1 MRRLSL
7 FAAFLAFVLLA
18 LAPAI
23 SEARGGRGGSMG
35 SRGSQTYAPPP
46 PTRVAPAPARPVE
59 RSMTETA
66 PTRPGTAPTTAG
78 APAAGAAG
86 AAGMATRSPFM
97 TGLMGGLL
105 GAGLIGL
112 MMGGGFFGAGMAG
125 FMGLLLQL
133 LLIGGLVW
141 LAFRLFRRV
150 APQPMP
156 AGMSPR
162 MADGPMARDAMAR
175 DPMARGPI
183 PDVGANRG
191 GAGGAPAGTG
201 QGAFGTAMG
210 AAAAG
215 LTPIPLDKAD
225 FDAFEQSL
233 KDVQAA
239 WSEADLRA
247 LSGLLTPEMLQY
259 FSELLAEDSSRGV
272 RNQVTDVVLEE
283 GDLSEAW
290 REAGR
295 DYATVAMRFSALDV
309 DTRLSDGAVIGGDAA
324 ERSVATELWT
334 FMRSAQ
340 GGRWLLS
347 AIQQTT

>member
-7 FAAFLAFVLLA
+7 FAALLAFVLLA

-105 GAGLIGL
+105 GAGIIGL
-112 MMGGGFFGAGMAG
+112 LMGGGFFGAGMAG

-133 LLIGGLVW
+133 MLIGGLVW
-141 LAFRLFRRV
+141 LALRLFRRA
-150 APQPMP
+150 APEPAP
-156 AGMSPR
+156 AGMAPR
-162 MADGPMARDAMAR
+162 MAEGPMQ
-175 DPMARGPI
+175 RGPI
-183 PDVGANRG
+183 PDVGANRTHGGAAG
-191 GAGGAPAGTG
+191 GAGGAPAG
-201 QGAFGTAMG
+201 AFAPAMG

-215 LTPIPLDKAD
+215 LTPIPLEKAD

-239 WSEADLRA
+239 WSAADLRA

-259 FSELLAEDSSRGV
+259 FSELLTEDASRGV
-272 RNQVTDVVLEE
+272 RNQVTDVELEE

-324 ERSVATELWT
+324 ERTVATELWT
-334 FMRSAQ
+334 FVRASQ
-340 GGRWLLS
+340 GSNPGGKWLLS
-347 AIQQTT
+347 AIQQTG

>member
-7 FAAFLAFVLLA
+7 FAALLAFVLLA

-66 PTRPGTAPTTAG
+66 PTRPGTAPATAG
-78 APAAGAAG
+78 APAAAG

-105 GAGLIGL
+105 GAGIIGL
-112 MMGGGFFGAGMAG
+112 LMGGGFFGAGMAG

-141 LAFRLFRRV
+141 LAFRLFRRA

-156 AGMSPR
+156 AGMAPR
-162 MADGPMARDAMAR
+162 TAG
-175 DPMARGPI
+175 GPI
-183 PDVGANRG
+183 PDVGANRTHGGASGGGASGG
-191 GAGGAPAGTG
+191 GAGGAPAG
-201 QGAFGTAMG
+201 AFAPAMG

-215 LTPIPLDKAD
+215 LTPIPLDKVD

-239 WSEADLRA
+239 WSAADLRT

-259 FSELLAEDSSRGV
+259 FSEMLTEDASRGV
-272 RNQVTDVVLEE
+272 RNQVTDVALEE

-309 DTRLSDGAVIGGDAA
+309 DTRLSDGAVIGGEAA
-324 ERSVATELWT
+324 ERTVATELWT
-334 FMRSAQ
+334 FVRASQ
-340 GGRWLLS
+340 GGKWLLS

>member
-1 MRRLSL
+1 MRPLSL

-78 APAAGAAG
+78 APAAAG

-141 LAFRLFRRV
+141 LAFRLFRRA

-162 MADGPMARDAMAR
+162 MGDGPVARDS
-175 DPMARGPI
+175 MARGPI
-183 PDVGANRG
+183 PDVGSNRSHG
-191 GAGGAPAGTG
+191 GAGGSPTGAPSS
-201 QGAFGTAMG
+201 AFGTAMG

-239 WSEADLRA
+239 WSAADLRA

-259 FSELLAEDSSRGV
+259 FSELLAEDASRGV
-272 RNQVTDVVLEE
+272 RNQVTDVELEE

-324 ERSVATELWT
+324 ERTVATELWT

-340 GGRWLLS
+340 GGKWLLS